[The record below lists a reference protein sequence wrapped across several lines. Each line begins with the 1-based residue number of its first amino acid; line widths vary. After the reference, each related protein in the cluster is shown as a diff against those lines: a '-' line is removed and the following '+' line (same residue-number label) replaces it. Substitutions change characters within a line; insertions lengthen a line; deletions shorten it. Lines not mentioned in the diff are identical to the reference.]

1 MNASPSLLEG
11 DVGGH
16 IRRLSLPLA
25 WGMLALTSFTVAD
38 TFFISK
44 LGTRELAAL
53 GFCIPVVMFFM
64 GVIFGLSIATTS
76 VVARQHGTG
85 DREKV
90 RRISTDAMT
99 ISTLIILAVSV
110 IGYLTAEPIFRLI
123 GADADLMPMIRQYM
137 ALWYVALPFLSAMI
151 VGNSCMRGLGETKY
165 VSHIMTALAVSNIVL
180 DPLFIFGWGPFPHF
194 GFAGAA
200 LAHVVA
206 CFAVCMFSYY
216 HLIFR
221 FEVVAKGSLVHPG
234 LRDSFKRL
242 MHVAL
247 PAILSNQ
254 IAPVSAAVIT
264 WMASSFGQEAV
275 AALGVASRIDRVS
288 TIIFFSTGT
297 GVAIFAGQNHGAGKF
312 ERIREAMEKA
322 GRSAMVW
329 GVFFFAFFWIF
340 AEELALI
347 FDKNPDVVAYTKL
360 YLLWVP
366 VSYGAMGVMILANA
380 VLNAV
385 GRPAPA
391 TALVLLRTIVIYIPL
406 AFLLREYFGFTG
418 ILIALMVTNFAVGAI
433 SYFWNKRIADVAQ
446 RDHEAAAAA

>member
-25 WGMLALTSFTVAD
+25 WGMLALTSFSVAD
-38 TFFISK
+38 TYFISR

-90 RRISTDAMT
+90 RRISTDAMS
-99 ISTLIILAVSV
+99 ISTVIILAVSAA
-110 IGYLTAEPIFRLI
+110 GYMLTEPIFSLI
-123 GADADLMPMIRQYM
+123 GADAELMPMIRQYM

-180 DPLFIFGWGPFPHF
+180 DPLFIFGWGPFPRL

-200 LAHVVA
+200 VAHVVA
-206 CFAVCMFSYY
+206 CFVVCMISYY
-216 HLIFR
+216 YLIFR
-221 FEVVAKGSLVHPG
+221 FEVTASGSLIHPG
-234 LRDSFKRL
+234 LRNSWKRL

-247 PAILSNQ
+247 PSILSNQ

-264 WMASSFGQEAV
+264 WMAASFGQEAV
-275 AALGVASRIDRVS
+275 AALGVATRIDRVS
-288 TIIFFSTGT
+288 TIIFFSTAT

-312 ERIREAMEKA
+312 DRIREAMDKA
-322 GRSAMVW
+322 TRSAMLW
-329 GVFFFAFFWIF
+329 GVFFFALFWVF
-340 AEELALI
+340 AEELPRL
-347 FDKNPDVVAYTKL
+347 FDDNPDVIAYTKL
-360 YLLWVP
+360 YLIWVP

-391 TALVLLRTIVIYIPL
+391 TVLVLLRTIIIYIPM
-406 AFLLREYFGFTG
+406 AFVLREYYGFTG
-418 ILIALMVTNFAVGAI
+418 ILVALMATNFIVGAM
-433 SYFWNKRIADVAQ
+433 SYFWNRRIADRAQ
-446 RDHEAAAAA
+446 AARAEA